1 MSISPRELLHRLFV
15 YIEEQLKDID
25 PRAFQISKSALPR
38 LFPRDLANLPG
49 VFFDVQEE
57 GDHVWL
63 KVERLEETSPPAPES
78 ERYGKCIRVDG
89 DSNGKPPQLIE
100 TELDMLIRLVQ
111 EDAPEAEHLALAER
125 LRSEAEAV
133 LVTYVSQWQEW
144 AAREKPR
151 RKTISLYSDLFV
163 LRHQLHAEQT
173 ANPVEFV
180 WGLGMA
186 SWKLSF
192 DGKPFDFQYPLL
204 TQPLEIALDTKSMAL
219 EVRPRATEPGC
230 EMDGFVACGLKG
242 ASECEKAMLEHFALH
257 KDAPVTPFSASS
269 YADVLKLV
277 ARNLDSRGT
286 YVEVLAKGE
295 DAPTA
300 GEHLVVS
307 DSWVVFSRPKSNNFL
322 VADLKN
328 IRSRLEAGCE
338 IPDGPLALVTPPC
351 DTPLEFH
358 AVNFRGLSS
367 RGTSGGSSN
376 GAAGET
382 KELYFPLPYNQEQVT
397 IVQRLERAAGV
408 TVQGPP
414 GTGKTHTI
422 ANIICHYLATGKRV
436 LVTSKGE
443 PALEVLQ
450 GKIPKEVQPLT
461 VALLAGDRDGIR
473 QFQASIEAIQH
484 QVSQLNPEATRDE
497 IDRIHRA
504 IDRTHHELVNIDR
517 RVDEIAMQQLAETPV
532 DGASYRAE
540 ELAELVVKGAPQY
553 AWFDDELSLD
563 SRHAPPLSTG
573 EVTRLREDRRQL
585 GEDLVYLA
593 ASLPSPDEL
602 PQPADIAQ
610 LHTQLCK
617 LKSLDEA
624 TQTGEIPPLRA
635 ITPEVLQSARTLLA
649 QLGDA
654 QAELMAMA
662 EVEAEWPGELRRKCA
677 QPSFATEIGALVALF
692 EDATRLVEARSAF
705 MRRPVD
711 FPTEALAHS
720 KTVEAVGR
728 AATAGK
734 PFGFMAFGAGD
745 AKEHIAKVK
754 VNGLSPSSN
763 DDWQHVQAYL
773 KLHEQVLSFSSRW
786 NPVAE
791 VLELPSLDGG
801 VARLRML
808 ELVTAAAKKAHSM
821 ATRFDALLHR
831 AGEAVFARA
840 PASLAFGSHADYEV
854 VRGHIMQHLT
864 RAELAEASIA
874 LSQLQERLA
883 GKTGSVTQKLQDFVD
898 QSLGN
903 PEKEGA
909 RVAADYT
916 ELVVELRRVCGLAPV
931 IGRVKEFAARLYAAG
946 GANIAGRVSYIP
958 VANGAED
965 SAFPATWREA
975 WNWARMRTHLEKI
988 EARRELVE
996 LNARRTDLEAA
1007 LAQMYKDVVG
1017 KAAWLAT
1024 KRNASAKVLQALA
1037 GYATAIRRI
1046 GKGTGPNAVRYRRD
1060 AQQSMLD
1067 AAGAVPCWIMSHSK
1081 ISESMPADIGA
1092 FDLVIVDEAS
1102 QSDLWAL
1109 PAIVRAKK
1117 ILVVGDDKQVSPD
1130 GSFVSSVEIDELR
1143 TRFLSDQPYGQDMT
1157 PEKSLYDL
1165 AARVFAADQVMLREH
1180 FRCVP
1185 PIIAYSNQFYKGAI
1199 QPLRIP
1205 LASQRLDP
1213 PLIDIYV
1220 PGGMRDRHDCNRLE
1234 AEAIAA
1240 EISAILED
1248 ERYADRTIGVVSL
1261 LGMEQAKFIDTMV
1274 RERCSASELLRR
1286 EFDCGDARTF
1296 QGSERDIMFLSM
1308 VADPERCH
1316 PLSGNAYDQRFNVA
1330 ASRARDRMYLVR
1342 SVTAEQISDKDIRMT
1357 LLEHFSNPNVMQE
1370 VDDHDGLIK
1379 LCESGFEREVFTML
1393 VKRGYRVIPQVK
1405 SGAYRLDMVV
1415 EGAND
1420 ARLAIECD
1428 GDAYHGPEQWASDM
1442 NRQRI
1447 LERAGWT
1454 FWRCFA
1460 STWCLRK
1467 EEVFEE
1473 LVERLTAMGIEPIG
1487 AVAALPRLVESR
1499 TWTLPTA
1506 KAEPDAIDGVIDA
1519 AIAAAKQKG
1528 GTVEQIQ

>member
-1 MSISPRELLHRLFV
+1 MYMSMSSSPRELLHKLFV

-25 PRAFQISKSALPR
+25 PRAFQIGKSAVPR
-38 LFPRDLANLPG
+38 LFPKDLANLPG
-49 VFFDVQEE
+49 VSFDVQEE

-63 KVERLEETSPPAPES
+63 KVDRLEEIAPPVPDS
-78 ERYGKCIRVDG
+78 ERYAKFIRVDT
-89 DSNGKPPQLIE
+89 DPSGKPPQVDEVALESWIQKIKKGAPGPKHK
-100 TELDMLIRLVQ
+100 ELEESFRSGMEEALV
-111 EDAPEAEHLALAER
+111 A
-125 LRSEAEAV
+125 
-133 LVTYVSQWQEW
+133 YVSKWQEW

-151 RKTISLYSDLFV
+151 RKTISLYSDLFA

-180 WGLGMA
+180 WGIGLAG
-186 SWKLSF
+186 WKLRHE
-192 DGKPFDFQYPLL
+192 GKPFDYQYPLL
-204 TQPLEIALDTKSMAL
+204 TQPLEISLDTESMSL

-230 EMDGFVACGLKG
+230 EMDGFVASGIQG
-242 ASECEKAMLEHFALH
+242 ASECEKAMREHLSRH
-257 KDAPVTPFSASS
+257 KDTPVTPFVPSS

-277 ARNLDSRGT
+277 ARNLDSRGS
-286 YVEVLAKGE
+286 YVEVPAKGE
-295 DAPTA
+295 EALAAD
-300 GEHLVVS
+300 EHLVVT
-307 DSWVVFSRPKSNNFL
+307 DSWVVFTRPKSNNFL

-328 IRSRLEAGCE
+328 IRSKLEAGCD
-338 IPDGPLALVTPPC
+338 IPDGPLALVTPPS
-351 DTPLEFH
+351 DTPLEYP
-358 AVNFRGLSS
+358 AVNFRGLSG
-367 RGTSGGSSN
+367 RGTGG
-376 GAAGET
+376 GVGEV
-382 KELYFPLPYNQEQVT
+382 KELYFPLAYNQEQVT

-422 ANIICHYLATGKRV
+422 ANIICHYLATGRRV

-461 VALLAGDRDGIR
+461 VALLAGDRDGVR

-497 IDRIHRA
+497 IDRLHRA

-517 RVDEIAMQQLAETPV
+517 RVDEIAMQQLAEIPIE
-532 DGASYRAE
+532 GASYRAE
-540 ELAELVVKGAPQY
+540 ELAKLVVEGAPQY
-553 AWFDDELSLD
+553 AWFDDTLTLD
-563 SRHAPPLSTG
+563 PQHAAPLST
-573 EVTRLREDRRQL
+573 EEAVRLREDRRQL
-585 GEDLVYLA
+585 SEDLVYLA
-593 ASLPSPDEL
+593 ADLPSPDEL

-610 LHTQLCK
+610 LHTHLCK
-617 LKSLDEA
+617 LKSLDAA

-635 ITPEVLQSARTLLA
+635 ITHEVLQSARTLLA

-654 QAELMAMA
+654 QTEVKALA
-662 EVEAEWPGELRRKCA
+662 EVEADWPEALRRKCA
-677 QPSFATEIGALVALF
+677 QPSYVTEIGALVALF
-692 EDATRLVEARSAF
+692 EDATRLVEARSSF
-705 MRRPVD
+705 MKRPVQ
-711 FPTEALAHS
+711 FPGEALTHP

-728 AATAGK
+728 AVTSGK
-734 PFGFMAFGAGD
+734 PFGFVAFGAGE
-745 AKEHIAKVK
+745 AKDHIAKVK
-754 VNGLSPSSN
+754 VNGLAPAST
-763 DDWQHVQAYL
+763 DDWQHVQSYL

-791 VLELPSLDGG
+791 VLELPSLLGG
-801 VARLRML
+801 VAQLRMF
-808 ELVTAAAKKAHSM
+808 ELVTVAAKKAHGM
-821 ATRFDALLHR
+821 ATKFDALLHR
-831 AGEAVFARA
+831 AAEAVFARA
-840 PASLAFGSHADYEV
+840 PANLACGSHEDYEV

-864 RAELAEASIA
+864 RAELAEAAIA

-883 GKTGSVTQKLQDFVD
+883 GKSGPVTQKLDEFIES
-898 QSLGN
+898 SLGS
-903 PEKEGA
+903 PDKDSA

-916 ELVVELRRVCGLAPV
+916 ELLVELRRVCGLAPV

-946 GANIAGRVSYIP
+946 GANIAGRVSHMP
-958 VANGAED
+958 VPNGSED
-965 SAFPATWREA
+965 PALPAAWREA
-975 WNWARMRTHLEKI
+975 WNWARIRSHLDNI
-988 EARRELVE
+988 EARKELVE

-1007 LAQMYKDVVG
+1007 LSQMYKDVVG

-1024 KRNASAKVLQALA
+1024 KRNASPKVLQALA

-1130 GSFVSSVEIDELR
+1130 GSFVSSAEIGELR

-1240 EISAILED
+1240 EICTLLED
-1248 ERYADRTIGVVSL
+1248 ERYAGRTIGVVSL
-1261 LGMEQAKFIDTMV
+1261 LGMEQAKFIDTIV
-1274 RERCSASELLRR
+1274 RERCPATELLRR

-1308 VADPERCH
+1308 VADPDRCH

-1342 SVTAEQISDKDIRMT
+1342 SVKAEQVSDKDIRMT
-1357 LLEHFSNPNVMQE
+1357 LLEHFNKPKVVQE
-1370 VDDHDGLIK
+1370 VDDQEGLIK

-1393 VKRGYRVIPQVK
+1393 VQRGYRVIPQVK

-1415 EGAND
+1415 EGPND
-1420 ARLAIECD
+1420 ARLAVECD
-1428 GDAYHGPEQWASDM
+1428 GDAYHGPERWASDM
-1442 NRQRI
+1442 NRQRV

-1467 EEVFEE
+1467 DEVFEE
-1473 LVERLTAMGIEPIG
+1473 LVERLTTMGIEPIG
-1487 AVAALPRLVESR
+1487 AVAALPSLVESR
-1499 TWTLPTA
+1499 TWTPPSA
-1506 KAEPDAIDGVIDA
+1506 KSTPDAVDGVVDA
-1519 AIAAAKQKG
+1519 AIAAARENANRAEFRQ
-1528 GTVEQIQ
+1528 

>member
-25 PRAFQISKSALPR
+25 PRAFQIGKSALPR
-38 LFPRDLANLPG
+38 LFPKDLANLPG

-63 KVERLEETSPPAPES
+63 KVERLEEVAPPAPDSEKFGKAIRIESDPNGTPPQFIEAAIDTLIRIEQQDVPES
-78 ERYGKCIRVDG
+78 EHHA
-89 DSNGKPPQLIE
+89 
-100 TELDMLIRLVQ
+100 LV
-111 EDAPEAEHLALAER
+111 ER
-125 LRSEAEAV
+125 LRAEAATA
-133 LVTYVSQWQEW
+133 LVAYVSKWQEW
-144 AAREKPR
+144 AARERPR
-151 RKTISLYSDLFV
+151 RKTISLYGDLFA
-163 LRHQLHAEQT
+163 LRHQLHSEQT
-173 ANPVEFV
+173 AKPVEFV

-186 SWKLSF
+186 SWTLSF
-192 DGKPFDFQYPLL
+192 EGKPFDFQYPLL
-204 TQPLEIALDTKSMAL
+204 TQPLEISLDTKSMSL
-219 EVRPRATEPGC
+219 EVRPRATEAGC
-230 EMDGFVACGLKG
+230 EMDGFVACGIQG
-242 ASECEKAMLEHFALH
+242 ASECEKAMLEQLARH
-257 KDAPVTPFSASS
+257 KDTPVSPFLASS
-269 YADVLKLV
+269 YANVLKLV
-277 ARNLDSRGT
+277 ARSLDSRGS

-295 DAPTA
+295 DAPAA

-307 DSWVVFSRPKSNNFL
+307 DSWVVFARPKSNNFL
-322 VADLKN
+322 VADLNN
-328 IRSRLEAGCE
+328 IRGKLEAGCE
-338 IPDGPLALVTPPC
+338 IPDGPLALVTPPSE
-351 DTPLEFH
+351 TPLDYQ
-358 AVNFRGLSS
+358 AVNFRGLSG
-367 RGTSGGSSN
+367 RGVSGGS
-376 GAAGET
+376 GAAEV

-517 RVDEIAMQQLAETPV
+517 RVDEIAMQQLAEIPV

-553 AWFDDELSLD
+553 AWFDDELSLEP
-563 SRHAPPLSTG
+563 RHAPPLTT
-573 EVTRLREDRRQL
+573 EETVRLREDRRQL

-624 TQTGEIPPLRA
+624 TQTGVIPPLRA

-662 EVEAEWPGELRRKCA
+662 QVEGEWPGALRRKCA

-692 EDATRLVEARSAF
+692 EDATRLVEARAAF
-705 MRRPVD
+705 MKRPVD
-711 FPTEALAHS
+711 FPAEALAHP

-728 AATAGK
+728 AATTGK
-734 PFGFMAFGAGD
+734 PFGFMAFGTGD
-745 AKEHIAKVK
+745 AKEHVAKVK
-754 VNGLSPSSN
+754 VNGLSPSTN
-763 DDWQHVQAYL
+763 DDWQHVQSYL

-840 PASLAFGSHADYEV
+840 PATLAFGSHEDYEV
-854 VRGHIMQHLT
+854 VRSHIMQHLT

-883 GKTGSVTQKLQDFVD
+883 GKTGPVTQRLQDFVD

-903 PEKEGA
+903 PGKEAA

-916 ELVVELRRVCGLAPV
+916 ELVVELRRVCGLTSV
-931 IGRVKEFAARLYAAG
+931 ISRVKELAARLYAAG
-946 GANIAGRVSYIP
+946 GANIAGRVSYVP

-965 SAFPATWREA
+965 SALPASWRDA

-988 EARRELVE
+988 EARKELVE

-1067 AAGAVPCWIMSHSK
+1067 AAGAVPCWIMSHAK

-1130 GSFVSSVEIDELR
+1130 GSFVSSTEIDELR
-1143 TRFLSDQPYGQDMT
+1143 ARFLSDQPYGQDMT

-1240 EISAILED
+1240 EISTILED
-1248 ERYADRTIGVVSL
+1248 ERFADRTIGVVSL

-1342 SVTAEQISDKDIRMT
+1342 SVTAEQVSDKDIRMT
-1357 LLEHFSNPNVMQE
+1357 LLEHFSKPKVTQE
-1370 VDDHDGLIK
+1370 VDQDGLIK

-1393 VKRGYRVIPQVK
+1393 IQRGYRVIPQVK

-1428 GDAYHGPEQWASDM
+1428 GDAYHGPERWASDM

-1487 AVAALPRLVESR
+1487 AVATLPRLVESR
-1499 TWTLPTA
+1499 TWTFPTA

-1519 AIAAAKQKG
+1519 AIAAVKQKDG
-1528 GTVEQIQ
+1528 PVEQAQ

>member
-15 YIEEQLKDID
+15 YIEEQLKNID
-25 PRAFQISKSALPR
+25 PRAFQIGKSALPR
-38 LFPRDLANLPG
+38 LFPKDLANLPG
-49 VFFDVQEE
+49 VFFDVHEE

-63 KVERLEETSPPAPES
+63 KVERLEEVVPPAPDS
-78 ERYGKCIRVDG
+78 EKFGKAIRIDA
-89 DSNGKPPQLIE
+89 DPNGKPPQL
-100 TELDMLIRLVQ
+100 LDAAVDILIRVAQ
-111 EDAPEAEHLALAER
+111 KDAPEAEHVALAER
-125 LRSEAEAV
+125 LRVEAEEA
-133 LVTYVSQWQEW
+133 LTAYVNKWQEW

-151 RKTISLYSDLFV
+151 RKTISLYSDLFA

-180 WGLGMA
+180 WGVGMA

-192 DGKPFDFQYPLL
+192 EGKPFDFQYPLL
-204 TQPLEIALDTKSMAL
+204 TQPLEISLDGESMSL

-230 EMDGFVACGLKG
+230 EMDGFVACGIQG
-242 ASECEKAMLEHFALH
+242 ASECEKAIFDQLSRH
-257 KDAPVTPFSASS
+257 KDTPVSPFSASS
-269 YADVLKLV
+269 YTDALKLV
-277 ARNLDSRGT
+277 ARNLDSRGS

-295 DAPTA
+295 DAPAA

-307 DSWVVFSRPKSNNFL
+307 DSWVVFTRPKSNNFL

-328 IRSRLEAGCE
+328 IRSKLEAGCE
-338 IPDGPLALVTPPC
+338 IPDGPLALVTPPS
-351 DTPLEFH
+351 DTPLDYH
-358 AVNFRGLSS
+358 TVNFRGLSG
-367 RGTSGGSSN
+367 RGTGGE
-376 GAAGET
+376 GGTGET

-397 IVQRLERAAGV
+397 IVQRLERAPGV

-422 ANIICHYLATGKRV
+422 ANIICHYLAKGKRV

-504 IDRTHHELVNIDR
+504 IDRTHHELVSIDR

-532 DGASYRAE
+532 EGASYRAE

-563 SRHAPPLSTG
+563 PSHAPPLST
-573 EVTRLREDRRQL
+573 EEAARLREDRRQL
-585 GEDLVYLA
+585 GEDLAYLA
-593 ASLPSPDEL
+593 AKLPSPDEL
-602 PQPADIAQ
+602 PPPADIAQ
-610 LHTQLCK
+610 LHTHLCK
-617 LKSLDEA
+617 LKSLDAA

-654 QAELMAMA
+654 QTELKAIAEA
-662 EVEAEWPGELRRKCA
+662 EAEWPGVLRRKCA
-677 QPSFATEIGALVALF
+677 QPSYATEIGALVALF
-692 EDATRLVEARSAF
+692 DDATRLVEARSAF
-705 MRRPVD
+705 MKRPVE
-711 FPTEALAHS
+711 FPSEALAHP

-728 AATAGK
+728 AASTGK
-734 PFGFMAFGAGD
+734 PFGFVAIGAGE

-754 VNGLSPSSN
+754 VNGLVPAST
-763 DDWQHVQAYL
+763 DDWQHVQSYL

-791 VLELPSLDGG
+791 VLELPSLMGG
-801 VARLRML
+801 VAHLRML
-808 ELVTAAAKKAHSM
+808 ELVTAAARRAHSM
-821 ATRFDALLHR
+821 ATKFDALLHR
-831 AGEAVFARA
+831 AAAAVFVRA
-840 PASLAFGSHADYEV
+840 PANLACGSHEDYEV

-864 RAELAEASIA
+864 RADLAEAAIA

-883 GKTGSVTQKLQDFVD
+883 GKSGPITQRLRDFVD

-903 PEKEGA
+903 PGKESA
-909 RVAADYT
+909 RIAADYT

-931 IGRVKEFAARLYAAG
+931 LGRVKEFAARLDAAG
-946 GANIAGRVSYIP
+946 GTNIAKRVSYVP

-965 SAFPATWREA
+965 SAFPASWREA

-988 EARRELVE
+988 EARKELVE

-1067 AAGAVPCWIMSHSK
+1067 AAGAVPCWIMSHAK

-1130 GSFVSSVEIDELR
+1130 GSFVSSAEIDELR
-1143 TRFLSDQPYGQDMT
+1143 ARFLSDQPYGQDMT

-1213 PLIDIYV
+1213 PLVDIYV
-1220 PGGMRDRHDCNRLE
+1220 PGGMRDRHDCNHLE

-1248 ERYADRTIGVVSL
+1248 ERYAGRTIGVVSL
-1261 LGMEQAKFIDTMV
+1261 LGMEQAKFIDSMV

-1357 LLEHFSNPNVMQE
+1357 LLEHFSTPKVVHE
-1370 VDDHDGLIK
+1370 VDDQEGLIK

-1393 VKRGYRVIPQVK
+1393 VQRGYRVIPQVK

-1428 GDAYHGPEQWASDM
+1428 GDAYHGPERWASDM

-1487 AVAALPRLVESR
+1487 AMAVLPRLVESR
-1499 TWTLPTA
+1499 TWVLSVAT
-1506 KAEPDAIDGVIDA
+1506 PDAIDGVVDA
-1519 AIAAAKQKG
+1519 AIVAAKQKEAA
-1528 GTVEQIQ
+1528 VEQPQ

>member
-1 MSISPRELLHRLFV
+1 MSITPRELLHRLFV

-25 PRAFQISKSALPR
+25 PRVFQIGKSALPR

-63 KVERLEETSPPAPES
+63 KVERLEEDAPPAPDS
-78 ERYGKCIRVDG
+78 EKFGKAIRIDVDPTGKLPEFIEATLNTLIRVAQ
-89 DSNGKPPQLIE
+89 K
-100 TELDMLIRLVQ
+100 
-111 EDAPEAEHLALAER
+111 DASDAEHLVLAER
-125 LRSEAEAV
+125 MRADAEAA
-133 LVTYVSQWQEW
+133 LVAYISKWQEW
-144 AAREKPR
+144 AAREIPR
-151 RKTISLYSDLFV
+151 RKTISLYSDLFA

-192 DGKPFDFQYPLL
+192 DGKPFDFLYPLL
-204 TQPLEIALDTKSMAL
+204 TQPLEISLDTESMSL

-230 EMDGFVACGLKG
+230 QMDGFVACGVQG
-242 ASECEKAMLEHFALH
+242 ASECEKAMLEYLSQH
-257 KDAPVTPFSASS
+257 KDTPVTPFSPSS

-277 ARNLDSRGT
+277 ARNLDSRGS
-286 YVEVLAKGE
+286 YVEVLVQGK
-295 DAPTA
+295 DAPA
-300 GEHLVVS
+300 ADEHLVVS
-307 DSWVVFSRPKSNNFL
+307 DSWVVFTRPKSNNFL

-328 IRSRLEAGCE
+328 IRSKLEAGCD
-338 IPDGPLALVTPPC
+338 IPDGPLALVTPPS
-351 DTPLEFH
+351 DTPLEYK
-358 AVNFRGLSS
+358 AVNFRGLSG
-367 RGTSGGSSN
+367 RGTGG
-376 GAAGET
+376 GAGQA

-422 ANIICHYLATGKRV
+422 ANIICHYLASGKRV

-450 GKIPKEVQPLT
+450 SKIPKEVQPLT

-517 RVDEIAMQQLAETPV
+517 RVDEIAMQQLAETPI
-532 DGASYRAE
+532 DGANYRAE

-553 AWFDDELSLD
+553 NWFDDELSLD
-563 SRHAPPLSTG
+563 PQHAPPLST
-573 EVTRLREDRRQL
+573 EESTRLREDRRQL
-585 GEDLVYLA
+585 GDDLGYLA
-593 ASLPSPDEL
+593 ADLPSPDEL
-602 PQPADIAQ
+602 PLPADIAQ
-610 LHTQLCK
+610 LHTHLCK
-617 LKSLDEA
+617 LKSLDAA
-624 TQTGEIPPLRA
+624 TQAGEIPPLRA
-635 ITPEVLQSARTLLA
+635 ITPDVLQSARSLLA
-649 QLGDA
+649 QLEAA
-654 QAELMAMA
+654 QAELKALA
-662 EVEAEWPGELRRKCA
+662 EVEAEWPEALRRKCA
-677 QPSFATEIGALVALF
+677 QPSYATEIDALVALF
-692 EDATRLVEARSAF
+692 DDAMRLVESRSAF
-705 MRRPVD
+705 MKRPVE
-711 FPTEALAHS
+711 FPSEALAYS
-720 KTVEAVGR
+720 KTVEAVER
-728 AATAGK
+728 AASTGK
-734 PFGFMAFGAGD
+734 PFGFMAFGAGE
-745 AKEHIAKVK
+745 AKDHIAKVK
-754 VNGLSPSSN
+754 VAGLAPASS
-763 DDWQHVQAYL
+763 DDWQHVQSYL

-791 VLELPSLDGG
+791 VLELPNLLGG
-801 VARLRML
+801 VAQLRAL
-808 ELVTAAAKKAHSM
+808 ELVTVAARKAHSM
-821 ATRFDALLHR
+821 ATKFDALLHR

-840 PASLAFGSHADYEV
+840 PANLACGSHEDYEI

-864 RAELAEASIA
+864 RAELAEAAIA

-883 GKTGSVTQKLQDFVD
+883 SKSGPVTQKLQDFVD
-898 QSLGN
+898 ASLGN
-903 PEKEGA
+903 PGKESA
-909 RVAADYT
+909 RVAAEYT
-916 ELVVELRRVCGLAPV
+916 ELVVELRRVCGLSPV
-931 IGRVKEFAARLYAAG
+931 IGRVKEFAARLSAAG
-946 GANIAGRVSYIP
+946 GENIARRVSHVP
-958 VANGAED
+958 VPNGAED
-965 SAFPATWREA
+965 LAFPVTWRDA
-975 WNWARMRTHLEKI
+975 WNWARMRTHLQKI
-988 EARRELVE
+988 EARKELVE

-1024 KRNASAKVLQALA
+1024 KRNASPKVLQALA

-1060 AQQSMLD
+1060 AQASMLD
-1067 AAGAVPCWIMSHSK
+1067 AAGAVPCWIMSHAK

-1117 ILVVGDDKQVSPD
+1117 VLVVGDDKQVSPD
-1130 GSFVSSVEIDELR
+1130 GSFVSSSQIDELR
-1143 TRFLSDQPYGQDMT
+1143 ARFLSDQPYGQDMT

-1165 AARVFAADQVMLREH
+1165 AARVYAADQVMLREH

-1248 ERYADRTIGVVSL
+1248 ERYAGRTIGVVSL
-1261 LGMEQAKFIDTMV
+1261 LGMEQAKFIDAMV

-1342 SVTAEQISDKDIRMT
+1342 SVTAEQVSDKDIRMT
-1357 LLEHFSNPNVMQE
+1357 LLEHFSKPKVTQE
-1370 VDDHDGLIK
+1370 VDDQEGLIK

-1393 VKRGYRVIPQVK
+1393 VQRGYRVIPQVK

-1428 GDAYHGPEQWASDM
+1428 GDAYHGPERWAGDM
-1442 NRQRI
+1442 SRQRI

-1467 EEVFEE
+1467 EEIFEE

-1487 AVAALPRLVESR
+1487 AVASLPRLVESR
-1499 TWTLPTA
+1499 KWTPMAQNAT
-1506 KAEPDAIDGVIDA
+1506 PDAIDGVIDA
-1519 AIAAAKQKG
+1519 AIVSAKQKKDRA
-1528 GTVEQIQ
+1528 EQSQ

>member
-1 MSISPRELLHRLFV
+1 MPISPRELLHRLFV

-25 PRAFQISKSALPR
+25 PRAFQIGKSALPR
-38 LFPRDLANLPG
+38 LFPKDLTNLPG

-63 KVERLEETSPPAPES
+63 KVERLEESPPPVSDS
-78 ERYGKCIRVDG
+78 EKFGKAIRIDA
-89 DSNGKPPQLIE
+89 DPNGKPPQFIE
-100 TELDMLIRLVQ
+100 AALDTLIRVAQ
-111 EDAPEAEHLALAER
+111 KEVPEAEHQVLAAR
-125 LRSEAEAV
+125 LRTEAESA
-133 LVTYVSQWQEW
+133 LVASVSKWQEW
-144 AAREKPR
+144 AARERPR
-151 RKTISLYSDLFV
+151 RKTISLYSDLFA

-186 SWKLSF
+186 SWKLTF
-192 DGKPFDFQYPLL
+192 EGKPFDFQYPLL
-204 TQPLEIALDTKSMAL
+204 TQPLEISLDKESMSL

-230 EMDGFVACGLKG
+230 EMDGFVACGIQG
-242 ASECEKAMLEHFALH
+242 ASECEKAMLEQLSRH
-257 KDAPVTPFSASS
+257 KDTPVSPFSASS

-277 ARNLDSRGT
+277 ARNLDSRGG

-295 DAPTA
+295 DAPAA
-300 GEHLVVS
+300 GEHLAVS
-307 DSWVVFSRPKSNNFL
+307 DSWVMFTRPKSNNFL
-322 VADLKN
+322 VADLRN
-328 IRSRLEAGCE
+328 IRSKLEAGCQ
-338 IPDGPLALVTPPC
+338 IPDGPLALVTPPS
-351 DTPLEFH
+351 DMPLDYH
-358 AVNFRGLSS
+358 AVNFRGLSG
-367 RGTSGGSSN
+367 RGSGGGS
-376 GAAGET
+376 GASDT

-504 IDRTHHELVNIDR
+504 IDRTHHELVSIDR

-532 DGASYRAE
+532 EGASYRAE

-553 AWFDDELSLD
+553 SWFDDELSLD
-563 SRHAPPLSTG
+563 PRHAPPLST
-573 EVTRLREDRRQL
+573 EESARLREDRHQL
-585 GEDLVYLA
+585 GNDLGYLA
-593 ASLPSPDEL
+593 AQLPSPDEL

-610 LHTQLCK
+610 LHTHLCK
-617 LKSLDEA
+617 LKSLDAA
-624 TQTGEIPPLRA
+624 TQAGEIPPLRA
-635 ITPEVLQSARTLLA
+635 ITPDVLQSARTLLA

-654 QAELMAMA
+654 QAELKGLAD
-662 EVEAEWPGELRRKCA
+662 VDGEWPEALRRKCA
-677 QPSFATEIGALVALF
+677 QPTFATEIDALVALF
-692 EDATRLVEARSAF
+692 DDASRLVDARSAF
-705 MRRPVD
+705 MKRPVELPAD
-711 FPTEALAHS
+711 GLAHP
-720 KTVEAVGR
+720 KTVEAIGR
-728 AATAGK
+728 AATTGK
-734 PFGFMAFGAGD
+734 PFGFMAFGAGE

-754 VNGLSPSSN
+754 VNGLTPSSG
-763 DDWQHVQAYL
+763 DDWQHVHSYL

-791 VLELPSLDGG
+791 VLELPSLLGG
-801 VARLRML
+801 VAQLRML
-808 ELVTAAAKKAHSM
+808 ELVTAAAKKAHNM
-821 ATRFDALLHR
+821 ATKFDALLHR

-840 PASLAFGSHADYEV
+840 PANLTFGSHEDYEV
-854 VRGHIMQHLT
+854 VRGHILQHLT
-864 RAELAEASIA
+864 RAELAEAAIA
-874 LSQLQERLA
+874 LSQLQERLS
-883 GKTGSVTQKLQDFVD
+883 GKNGAVTQQLQDFVD

-903 PEKEGA
+903 PEHDSA
-909 RVAADYT
+909 RVAAGYT
-916 ELVVELRRVCGLAPV
+916 ELVVELRRVCGLAP
-931 IGRVKEFAARLYAAG
+931 ILGRVKDFAARLYAAG
-946 GANIAGRVSYIP
+946 GANLAGRVSYVP

-965 SAFPATWREA
+965 SAFPVSWREA
-975 WNWARMRTHLEKI
+975 WTWARMRTHLEKI
-988 EARRELVE
+988 EARKELVE

-1024 KRNASAKVLQALA
+1024 KRNASPKVLQALA

-1067 AAGAVPCWIMSHSK
+1067 AAGAVPCWIMSHAK

-1130 GSFVSSVEIDELR
+1130 GSFVSSAEIGELR
-1143 TRFLSDQPYGQDMT
+1143 ARFLSDQPYGPDMT

-1213 PLIDIYV
+1213 PLVDIYV

-1248 ERYADRTIGVVSL
+1248 ERYAGRTIGVVSL
-1261 LGMEQAKFIDTMV
+1261 LGMEQAKFIDATV
-1274 RERCSASELLRR
+1274 REHCSASELLRR

-1342 SVTAEQISDKDIRMT
+1342 SVTAEQVSDKDIRMT
-1357 LLEHFSNPNVMQE
+1357 LLEHFSTPKIVHEGEDQE
-1370 VDDHDGLIK
+1370 GLIK
-1379 LCESGFEREVFTML
+1379 LCESGFEREVFTLL
-1393 VKRGYRVIPQVK
+1393 VQRGYRVIPQVK

-1428 GDAYHGPEQWASDM
+1428 GDAYHGPERWASDM

-1487 AVAALPRLVESR
+1487 AMAVLPRLVESR
-1499 TWTLPTA
+1499 TWMPSAAT
-1506 KAEPDAIDGVIDA
+1506 PDAIDGVVDA
-1519 AIAAAKQKG
+1519 AIAAARQKEPAAG
-1528 GTVEQIQ
+1528 QPQ

>member
-25 PRAFQISKSALPR
+25 PRAFQIGKSALPK

-49 VFFDVQEE
+49 VSFDVQEE

-63 KVERLEETSPPAPES
+63 KVERLEEIGPPEVES
-78 ERYGKCIRVDG
+78 DQFRKVIRVDA
-89 DSNGKPPQLIE
+89 DPSGKGPQLADQALETLIRAAQKNAPE
-100 TELDMLIRLVQ
+100 TEQ
-111 EDAPEAEHLALAER
+111 ATLAEGIR
-125 LRSEAEAV
+125 AKAEQV
-133 LVTYVSQWQEW
+133 LTVYVSRWQEW

-151 RKTISLYSDLFV
+151 RKTISLYSDLFA

-173 ANPVEFV
+173 TSPVEFV
-180 WGLGMA
+180 WGLGIA
-186 SWKLSF
+186 TWQLNY
-192 DGKPFDFQYPLL
+192 DGKPFDFEYPLL
-204 TQPLEIALDTKSMAL
+204 TQPMEISLDSDSMAL
-219 EVRPRATEPGC
+219 EVRPRATEPAC
-230 EMDGFVACGLKG
+230 EMDGFVACGIQG
-242 ASECEKAMLEHFALH
+242 ASECERAVREHLSQH
-257 KDAPVTPFSASS
+257 KDIPVTPFSASS
-269 YADVLKLV
+269 YSDVLKLV
-277 ARNLDSRGT
+277 ARNLDSRGS
-286 YVEVLAKGE
+286 YSEVLSKGE
-295 DAPTA
+295 GAPAA
-300 GEHLVVS
+300 GEHLVVT
-307 DSWVVFSRPKSNNFL
+307 DLWVVFSRPKSNNFFIN
-322 VADLKN
+322 DLKN
-328 IRSRLEAGCE
+328 IRSKLEAGCD
-338 IPDGPLALVTPPC
+338 IPDGPLALVTPPS
-351 DTPLEFH
+351 DVPLEFH
-358 AVNFRGLSS
+358 GVNFRGLSG
-367 RGTSGGSSN
+367 RGGGSGSQV
-376 GAAGET
+376 GET

-422 ANIICHYLATGKRV
+422 ANIICHYLAMGKRV

-484 QVSQLNPEATRDE
+484 QVSQLNPDATRDE
-497 IDRIHRA
+497 IDRLHRA

-517 RVDEIAMQQLAETPV
+517 RVDEIAMQQLAETPIE
-532 DGASYRAE
+532 GASYRAE
-540 ELAELVVKGAPQY
+540 ELAEFVVKGAPQY

-563 SRHAPPLSTG
+563 PRHAPPLST
-573 EVTRLREDRRQL
+573 EEAVRLREDRRQL
-585 GEDLVYLA
+585 GEDIVYLA
-593 ASLPSPDEL
+593 AQLPSPDEL
-602 PQPADIAQ
+602 PLPADVAQ
-610 LHTQLCK
+610 LHTHLCK
-617 LKSLDEA
+617 LKSLDAA
-624 TQTGEIPPLRA
+624 TQTGEILPLRA
-635 ITPEVLQSARTLLA
+635 LTPDVLQSARTLLS

-654 QAELMAMA
+654 QTELKALA
-662 EVEAEWPGELRRKCA
+662 EVEGEWPDALRRKCA
-677 QPSFATEIGALVALF
+677 QPSYATEVGALVALF
-692 EDATRLVEARSAF
+692 DDATRLVEARSAF
-705 MRRPVD
+705 MKRPVE
-711 FPTEALAHS
+711 FPAEGLGHP
-720 KTVEAVGR
+720 KTVEAVER
-728 AATAGK
+728 AASTGK
-734 PFGFMAFGAGD
+734 PFGFIALGAGD
-745 AKEHIAKVK
+745 AKDHVARVK
-754 VNGLSPSSN
+754 VNGLSPASA
-763 DDWQHVQAYL
+763 DDWQHVQSYL

-791 VLELPSLDGG
+791 VLELPSLLGG
-801 VARLRML
+801 VAQLRMF
-808 ELVTAAAKKAHSM
+808 ELVTAAARKAHGM
-821 ATRFDALLHR
+821 ATKFDALLHR

-840 PASLAFGSHADYEV
+840 PASLAFGSHDDYEV
-854 VRGHIMQHLT
+854 VRGHILQHLT
-864 RAELAEASIA
+864 RAELADAAIA

-883 GKTGSVTQKLQDFVD
+883 GKSGPIADELQAFVD
-898 QSLGN
+898 HSLGN
-903 PEKEGA
+903 SDKESA
-909 RVAADYT
+909 RIAAEYT

-931 IGRVKEFAARLYAAG
+931 VGRVKEFAGRLYAAG
-946 GANIAGRVSYIP
+946 GEKIAGRVSHVP

-965 SAFPATWREA
+965 SAFPASWREA
-975 WNWARMRTHLEKI
+975 WNWARMRAHLEKI
-988 EARRELVE
+988 EARKELLD

-1007 LAQMYKDVVG
+1007 LAQLYKDVVG

-1024 KRNASAKVLQALA
+1024 KRNASPKVLQALA

-1067 AAGAVPCWIMSHSK
+1067 AAGAVPCWIMSHAK
-1081 ISESMPADIGA
+1081 ISETMPADIGA

-1130 GSFVSSVEIDELR
+1130 GGFVSSAEIGELR
-1143 TRFLSDQPYGQDMT
+1143 SRFLSDQPYGQDMT

-1165 AARVFAADQVMLREH
+1165 AARVFAASQVMLREH

-1213 PLIDIYV
+1213 PLIDIFV

-1248 ERYADRTIGVVSL
+1248 ERYAGRTIGVVSL
-1261 LGMEQAKFIDTMV
+1261 LGMEQAKFIDSMV
-1274 RERCSASELLRR
+1274 RERCSASELLHCD
-1286 EFDCGDARTF
+1286 FDCGDARTF

-1342 SVTAEQISDKDIRMT
+1342 SVSAEQLSDKDLRMT
-1357 LLEHFSNPNVMQE
+1357 LLEHFSKPKVVHEAEDQ
-1370 VDDHDGLIK
+1370 DGLIK

-1393 VKRGYRVIPQVK
+1393 VQRGYRVIPQVK

-1428 GDAYHGPEQWASDM
+1428 GDAYHGPDRWAGDM

-1467 EEVFEE
+1467 DEVFEE
-1473 LVERLTAMGIEPIG
+1473 LVERLTSMGIEPIG
-1487 AVAALPRLVESR
+1487 AVAALPKLVESR
-1499 TWTLPTA
+1499 TWTPPAANGTT
-1506 KAEPDAIDGVIDA
+1506 DAIDNAINA
-1519 AIAAAKQKG
+1519 AIAASKQSG
-1528 GTVEQIQ
+1528 RTLEQSQ

>member
-25 PRAFQISKSALPR
+25 PRAFQIGKSALPR
-38 LFPRDLANLPG
+38 LFPKDLANLPG
-49 VFFDVQEE
+49 VCFDVQEE
-57 GDHVWL
+57 GDHIWL
-63 KVERLEETSPPAPES
+63 KVERLEEVAPPTPDSGRFSKAFRIDADPG
-78 ERYGKCIRVDG
+78 GKL
-89 DSNGKPPQLIE
+89 PQLIE
-100 TELDMLIRLVQ
+100 AALDALIRNAQ
-111 EDAPEAEHLALAER
+111 KDAPEAEHLALADN
-125 LRSEAEAV
+125 LRVEAEAA
-133 LVTYVSQWQEW
+133 LVAYVSKWQEW

-151 RKTISLYSDLFV
+151 RKTISLYSDLFA

-186 SWKLSF
+186 SWKLGF
-192 DGKPFDFQYPLL
+192 EGKPFDFQYPLL
-204 TQPLEIALDTKSMAL
+204 TQPLEISLDTESMSL
-219 EVRPRATEPGC
+219 EVRPRAAEPGC
-230 EMDGFVACGLKG
+230 EMDGFVACGIHG
-242 ASECEKAMLEHFALH
+242 ASECEKAMQAHLSRHQ
-257 KDAPVTPFSASS
+257 DTPVSPFSASS

-277 ARNLDSRGT
+277 ARNLDSRGS
-286 YVEVLAKGE
+286 YVEVLARGE
-295 DAPTA
+295 DAPGA

-307 DSWVVFSRPKSNNFL
+307 DSWVLFTRPKSNNYL

-328 IRSRLEAGCE
+328 IRGKLEAGCE
-338 IPDGPLALVTPPC
+338 IPDGPLALVTPPS
-351 DTPLEFH
+351 DTPLDHH
-358 AVNFRGLSS
+358 AVNFRGLSG
-367 RGTSGGSSN
+367 RGIGGAG
-376 GAAGET
+376 GAGGAGEGET
-382 KELYFPLPYNQEQVT
+382 RELYFPLPYNQEQVT

-484 QVSQLNPEATRDE
+484 QVSQLDPQATRDE
-497 IDRIHRA
+497 IDRMHRA
-504 IDRTHHELVNIDR
+504 IDHTHHELVSIDR

-540 ELAELVVKGAPQY
+540 ELAELVVKGVPQY

-563 SRHAPPLSTG
+563 PQHAPPLST
-573 EVTRLREDRRQL
+573 EESARLREDRRQL
-585 GEDLVYLA
+585 GADLAYLA
-593 ASLPSPDEL
+593 ADLPSPDEL

-610 LHTQLCK
+610 LHTHLCK
-617 LKSLDEA
+617 LKSLDAA
-624 TQTGEIPPLRA
+624 TQTGELPALRA
-635 ITPEVLQSARTLLA
+635 LTPDVLQSARALLA
-649 QLGDA
+649 QLGEA
-654 QAELMAMA
+654 QAALKAMA
-662 EVEAEWPGELRRKCA
+662 EAEAEWPGALRRKCA
-677 QPSFATEIGALVALF
+677 QPSYATEIGALEALF
-692 EDATRLVEARSAF
+692 DDAARLVEARSAF
-705 MRRPVD
+705 MKRPVD
-711 FPTEALAHS
+711 FPSEALAHAR
-720 KTVEAVGR
+720 TVEAVGR
-728 AATAGK
+728 AATTGK
-734 PFGFMAFGAGD
+734 PFGFMAFGAGE
-745 AKEHIAKVK
+745 AKEHIARVK
-754 VNGLSPSSN
+754 VNGLTPSSH
-763 DDWQHVQAYL
+763 DDWQHVQSYL

-791 VLELPSLDGG
+791 VLELPGLLGG
-801 VARLRML
+801 VAQLRMV
-808 ELVTAAAKKAHSM
+808 ELVTAAARKAHSM

-831 AGEAVFARA
+831 AGEAVFARP
-840 PASLAFGSHADYEV
+840 PAGLAFGSHEDYEV

-864 RAELAEASIA
+864 RAELAQAAIA

-883 GKTGSVTQKLQDFVD
+883 GKGGPVTQKLQDFID
-898 QSLGN
+898 ESLGS
-903 PEKEGA
+903 PQKESA
-909 RVAADYT
+909 RVAAEYT
-916 ELVVELRRVCGLAPV
+916 ELMVELRRVRGLAPV
-931 IGRVKEFAARLYAAG
+931 IGRVKACAARLHAAG
-946 GANIAGRVSYIP
+946 GARIAERVSCVP

-965 SAFPATWREA
+965 PAFPATWREA
-975 WNWARMRTHLEKI
+975 WNWARIRTHLEKI
-988 EARRELVE
+988 EARKELVA

-1024 KRNASAKVLQALA
+1024 KRNASPKVLQALA

-1067 AAGAVPCWIMSHSK
+1067 AAGAVPCWIMSHAK

-1117 ILVVGDDKQVSPD
+1117 VLVVGDDKQVSPD
-1130 GSFVSSVEIDELR
+1130 GGFVSSAAIDELR

-1213 PLIDIYV
+1213 PLIDIHV

-1240 EISAILED
+1240 EICAILED
-1248 ERYADRTIGVVSL
+1248 ERYAGRTIGVVSL
-1261 LGMEQAKFIDTMV
+1261 LGMEQAKFIDAMV
-1274 RERCSASELLRR
+1274 RERCPATELLRR

-1342 SVTAEQISDKDIRMT
+1342 SVTAEQVSDKDIRMT
-1357 LLEHFSNPNVMQE
+1357 LLEHFSKPKVAQD
-1370 VDDHDGLIK
+1370 VGDQDGLVK
-1379 LCESGFEREVFTML
+1379 LCESGFEREVFTKL
-1393 VKRGYRVIPQVK
+1393 VQRGYRVIPQVK

-1428 GDAYHGPEQWASDM
+1428 GDAYHGPEHWAGDM

-1473 LVERLTAMGIEPIG
+1473 LVERLAALGIEPIG
-1487 AVAALPRLVESR
+1487 TVAELPRLVESR
-1499 TWTLPTA
+1499 TWTPS
-1506 KAEPDAIDGVIDA
+1506 
-1519 AIAAAKQKG
+1519 
-1528 GTVEQIQ
+1528 TVQAPAVYR